1 MSIVDRL
8 RKAALLSVICLLAVS
23 GPAWRSSIALAQSL
37 DRLAIEPNNRV
48 FWPAADKTNHLVIN
62 VFSSDAKLAALS
74 PAEQNKLLINT
85 ALVEGAL
92 QLERP
97 ESSALS
103 SLKVWFVN
111 LKSMSEYGPSGDFKK
126 LGTAQLVKADGKV
139 ELRDIE
145 LAGALPSPIPTV
157 LFPFKEASASVT
169 SAGIRFKMPERL
181 YLVAGQAQD
190 FFYENLVVAKDIEQF
205 VYTPSGGALNFAKFD
220 RRGLT
225 FQALESQ
232 VGEYDLAI
240 KVAEWDGKVV
250 AEGTTKVVV
259 VPPGMSWQPAGEP
272 VRIFVIGHSLP
283 SMYWPA
289 YLANFLAGPGNPDVS
304 FVGGIKYWYGNFPD
318 FDNKPKID
326 ELYHQASPGY
336 SVATMLNLYTDEAP
350 ANPNMPAR
358 SPFIFKEGS
367 AAPKRDMKR
376 YFNETLKAKSPHFVL
391 LNIGDNDTFGLNQSA
406 GDAEIEK
413 SFVANMNTFLDE
425 LREIAPDAVFG
436 AVMPNTYNYSDR
448 SFLVNYGPDFPRWR
462 MLQNRQRYI
471 ELMADIA
478 KARGDLVIVPSNFS
492 VDSVDD
498 MPYNSGT
505 HFNNQGAR
513 HFAGSVYAWLKGQFA
528 LKGGQV
534 KSVAAAPAASPPAS
548 QVSTPAAAPAAQP
561 PAERPGWLRRTYNRF
576 LRTFSLG

>member
-1 MSIVDRL
+1 MSIVDSVR
-8 RKAALLSVICLLAVS
+8 RIVLLGVICLLAAS
-23 GPAWRSSIALAQSL
+23 GIGWPVGAALAQTP
-37 DRLAIEPNNRV
+37 DRLEIEPNNRV
-48 FWPAADKTNHLVIN
+48 FWPAADKTNHLIIN
-62 VFSSDAKLAALS
+62 VFSSDARLAALP

-97 ESSALS
+97 ESNSLS
-103 SLKVWFVN
+103 TLKVWFVN
-111 LKSMSEYGPSGDFKK
+111 LKSMSEYGPTGDFKK
-126 LGTAQLVKADGKV
+126 LGTAQLVKTDGKV

-145 LAGALPSPIPTV
+145 LAGVLPSPIPTV
-157 LFPFKEASASVT
+157 AFPFKEASASTT
-169 SAGIRFKMPERL
+169 STSVRFRMPEKL
-181 YLVAGQAQD
+181 YVVAGQTQN

-205 VYTPSGGALNFAKFD
+205 VYTPSGSALGFAKIE
-220 RRGLT
+220 RRGLS
-225 FQALESQ
+225 FVAPEGIS
-232 VGEYDLAI
+232 GEYDLAI

-250 AEGTTKVVV
+250 AEGATKVVV
-259 VPPGMSWQPAGEP
+259 VPAGMSWQPSGEP

-318 FDNKPKID
+318 FDNKPKLD

-336 SVATMLNLYTDEAP
+336 SVATILNLYTDEAP
-350 ANPNMPAR
+350 ANPNMPSK
-358 SPFIFKEGS
+358 SPFIFKDGTG
-367 AAPKRDMKR
+367 APKRDIKR
-376 YFNETLKAKSPHFVL
+376 YFNETLKSKSPHFVL

-406 GDAEIEK
+406 ADAEIEK
-413 SFVANMNTFLDE
+413 SFLANMNTLLDE

-448 SFLVNYGPDFPRWR
+448 AFLVNYGPDYPRWR

-471 ELMADIA
+471 ELMAEIA

-492 VDSVDD
+492 VDSIDD

-513 HFAGSVYAWLKGQFA
+513 HFAGSIYAWLKAQFA
-528 LKGGQV
+528 LKGGQA
-534 KSVAAAPAASPPAS
+534 KSTASAPAAPAP
-548 QVSTPAAAPAAQP
+548 VVAQP
-561 PAERPGWLRRTYNRF
+561 PAERPGWLRRIYNRIM
-576 LRTFSLG
+576 RTFSFS